1 MLTCQLDYE
10 TCRQTSVES
19 RKPPVEPLPE
29 LTIEVKSTSADF
41 PDQLI
46 ITDPENSSTLTI
58 GLWRT
63 VRLPE
68 DGRVYDLPAGL
79 GTFPLV
85 DAGPFKEKLSE
96 IGIDDV
102 DLVIPMYDREA
113 MYMEFGLQKF
123 DFSNP
128 QRPFAIR
135 PYVGGI
141 NAISGES
148 LHHNSNVTSQSFVPG
163 GSAVRTRVGKSE
175 TNEVKQDYVVADISI
190 HDIMVYPQW
199 LDGIAVA
206 PGRVKQFVS
215 IPFGSGLSIESQIR
229 GKEVL
234 GGIQLEIIPSLPL
247 SHLRQPPTEDISV
260 HIHTLTNKRFAIT
273 IDRRA
278 LVWDLLMMFVE
289 RSGGTP
295 DLNILIYDSQP
306 LEPLATLNYYGIS
319 NSSILTL
326 VYKLRGGGEPPPPMH
341 PKRMAMGAGGSIS
354 QNIKRDRQPP
364 SIWDYRRAKLVNIQ
378 IVNSSSF
385 EELTGIVAPAS
396 PIDFQMYQELGIP
409 FFRYYLED
417 AESISGSFGNIQSV
431 GSEAGDLANAMS
443 NKTTDGFWS
452 QTPDSCSKCNENT
465 PHRL

>member
-1 MLTCQLDYE
+1 
-10 TCRQTSVES
+10 
-19 RKPPVEPLPE
+19 
-29 LTIEVKSTSADF
+29 
-41 PDQLI
+41 
-46 ITDPENSSTLTI
+46 
-58 GLWRT
+58 

-85 DAGPFKEKLSE
+85 DARPFKEKLSE
-96 IGIDDV
+96 VGIDDV

-128 QRPFAIR
+128 QQPFAIR

-148 LHHNSNVTSQSFVPG
+148 LHHNSNAMSQSFVPG
-163 GSAVRTRVGKSE
+163 GSAVGTRVGKSE
-175 TNEVKQDYVVADISI
+175 TNEVIHALPSQKQDYVVADISI
-190 HDIMVYPQW
+190 HDIMVCPQW

-215 IPFGSGLSIESQIR
+215 VPFGSDLSIESQIR

-260 HIHTLTNKRFAIT
+260 YIHTLTGERFAIT

-278 LVWDLLMMFVE
+278 LVWDLLMMLVE
-289 RSGGTP
+289 RSGGTQTL
-295 DLNILIYDSQP
+295 DFNRLIYDGQN

-319 NSSILTL
+319 NSSILGS
-326 VYKLRGGGEPPPPMH
+326 VYKLRGGGAPPPPIH
-341 PKRMAMGAGGSIS
+341 PKRMAIGAGGAIS

-378 IVNSSSF
+378 IVNSLAF

-431 GSEAGDLANAMS
+431 GSEAGDLANTVS
-443 NKTTDGFWS
+443 NKATDGFWS
-452 QTPDSCSKCNENT
+452 LTPDSCSKCNENA